1 MICQS
6 DFYTGKMDYSKMLSD
21 VAVKLHGI
29 VMSEISTELA
39 EIMHRKEYHPFSVF
53 AVPHSDKLII
63 RVSIL
68 SEDANEVLGVFE
80 NKKKFKIYG
89 MDTPLV
95 ITGMNKKEPLN
106 TADTS
111 IFGKSGR
118 CRIGFV
124 TPAMY
129 KSKGKMVCKP
139 DLEKYFY
146 SVVLKYNAFEDDAI
160 DFSLFSDA
168 LSECEYQSYSFQS
181 NTYHVSGLKI
191 RGMTG
196 YCDLKMPGDFQKR
209 ELLLRVFQYASYSG
223 VGGKTGMGMGG
234 FTVSPL

>member
-21 VAVKLHGI
+21 VSVKLHGI
-29 VMSEISTELA
+29 IMSEISPGLA
-39 EIMHRKEYHPFSVF
+39 GIMHQKEYHPFSVF
-53 AVPHSDKLII
+53 AVPDGDKLII

-68 SEDANEVLGVFE
+68 DDEAGEVLEVFSRK
-80 NKKKFKIYG
+80 NKFRIFG
-89 MDTPLV
+89 MDRPLI
-95 ITGMNKKEPLN
+95 ITGAGKKSKIDA
-106 TADTS
+106 TDISA
-111 IFGKSGR
+111 FGASNR

-129 KSKGKMVCKP
+129 KSKGKMLCKP
-139 DLEKYFY
+139 ELEKYFY
-146 SVVLKYNAFEDDAI
+146 SVVLKYNTFEDDVI
-160 DFSLFSDA
+160 DFAFFSDA
-168 LSECEYQSYSFQS
+168 LDECEYQSYSFQS

-196 YCDLKMPGDFQKR
+196 YCDMKMPGDFQKR
-209 ELLLRVFQYASYSG
+209 EILLRVFQYASYSG
-223 VGGKTGMGMGG
+223 AGGKTGMGMGG

>member
-80 NKKKFKIYG
+80 NKKK
-89 MDTPLV
+89 
-95 ITGMNKKEPLN
+95 
-106 TADTS
+106 
-111 IFGKSGR
+111 
-118 CRIGFV
+118 
-124 TPAMY
+124 
-129 KSKGKMVCKP
+129 
-139 DLEKYFY
+139 
-146 SVVLKYNAFEDDAI
+146 
-160 DFSLFSDA
+160 
-168 LSECEYQSYSFQS
+168 
-181 NTYHVSGLKI
+181 
-191 RGMTG
+191 
-196 YCDLKMPGDFQKR
+196 
-209 ELLLRVFQYASYSG
+209 
-223 VGGKTGMGMGG
+223 
-234 FTVSPL
+234 